1 MKNIIVEIDEDG
13 IIQGVW
19 CPDETYVVNVLD
31 YADWDR
37 NVDES
42 MDNYYS
48 DLEKEI
54 ENLKLLLN
62 HLTSA
67 E

>member
-54 ENLKLLLN
+54 ENLKN
-62 HLTSA
+62 CY
-67 E
+67 

>member
-1 MKNIIVEIDEDG
+1 MKNIIVEVDEDG

-54 ENLKLLLN
+54 ENLKN
-62 HLTSA
+62 CY
-67 E
+67 

>member
-1 MKNIIVEIDEDG
+1 MKNIIVEVDEDG

-31 YADWDR
+31 YGDWDR

-42 MDNYYS
+42 MDNYYN

-54 ENLKLLLN
+54 ENLKN
-62 HLTSA
+62 CY
-67 E
+67 

>member
-1 MKNIIVEIDEDG
+1 MKNIIVEVDEDG

-31 YADWDR
+31 YGDWDR

-54 ENLKLLLN
+54 ENLKN
-62 HLTSA
+62 CY
-67 E
+67 

>member
-19 CPDETYVVNVLD
+19 CPDEGYVVNVLD

-54 ENLKLLLN
+54 ENLKN
-62 HLTSA
+62 CY
-67 E
+67 